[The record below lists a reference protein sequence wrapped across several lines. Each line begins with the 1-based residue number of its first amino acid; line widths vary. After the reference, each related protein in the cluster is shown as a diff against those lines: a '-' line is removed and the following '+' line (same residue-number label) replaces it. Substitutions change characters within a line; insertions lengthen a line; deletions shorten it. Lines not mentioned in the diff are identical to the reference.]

1 MTHRKK
7 NILKELSYFLTILA
21 FILASSN
28 CYGVEISNFRH
39 WTAPDHTR
47 IVLDIDDVPDYSVK
61 ENEDVL
67 TLILKESSLHKTIPP
82 SSIINKPGIKKIIF
96 HRTKD
101 DNVKIEFILDK
112 HQKVEV
118 FKLKKFQ
125 DKPNRIVVDIILEQG
140 PKEEK
145 KTKQEKK
152 SVRTQKEKGININHD
167 DWREETVN
175 LGSLDIK
182 YVAYLAKIKNK
193 ILQIWKYPQ
202 KAYEKNEEGNVIV
215 RMSIDADGSLA
226 GATLMSSAGYA
237 ELDDGALSVV
247 QTSAPFEPLPE
258 NYNLSRLNIVA
269 SFQYKIMD

>member
-1 MTHRKK
+1 MGSKK
-7 NILKELSYFLTILA
+7 AIFWPVIISIFIHVTLLAVTGMIDLRDNIKP
-21 FILASSN
+21 
-28 CYGVEISNFRH
+28 VEI
-39 WTAPDHTR
+39 
-47 IVLDIDDVPDYSVK
+47 L
-61 ENEDVL
+61 
-67 TLILKESSLHKTIPP
+67 
-82 SSIINKPGIKKIIF
+82 SIN
-96 HRTKD
+96 
-101 DNVKIEFILDK
+101 IETP
-112 HQKVEV
+112 E
-118 FKLKKFQ
+118 
-125 DKPNRIVVDIILEQG
+125 PEATPA